1 MDLMSTISATE
12 AAVQLFLDNQFD
24 LAEQKMA
31 EFAHS
36 SFYHALGHGAIL
48 FIRASMSFE
57 RVTLS
62 HIFYFFGVFLKF
74 FSEQA
79 DLEKAIAATTDGCA
93 LINRSRARHS
103 LAQSIYSELFYKTIH
118 ILF

>member
-1 MDLMSTISATE
+1 MDLLSTISATE

-31 EFAHS
+31 EFAHN
-36 SFYHALGHGAIL
+36 SFYHALGHGVIL

-62 HIFYFFGVFLKF
+62 HYCLISYFWDFLKIF
-74 FSEQA
+74 P
-79 DLEKAIAATTDGCA
+79 
-93 LINRSRARHS
+93 NRRIWKR
-103 LAQSIYSELFYKTIH
+103 Q
-118 ILF
+118 